1 MVKNTKGGN
10 KARKSKNTQTVDK
23 KKLPI
28 AEGPLQ
34 FYAKVES
41 PLGNRN
47 FSVKLLEHE
56 NQDLSQF
63 SKSDNIFDT
72 MYIGHLR
79 GSIRKGRWVKKGDLI
94 IISLRSFNL
103 KDNKVDIINVYSH
116 EESKYIIRT
125 RSVVIDKNND
135 NGYDD
140 VVFAEEKKVL
150 PKKKKNISANYMD
163 GIDLPSE
170 SDDEYLEEEIL
181 STSNTDKNDKNNS
194 EEEKINEEID
204 FDEI

>member
-1 MVKNTKGGN
+1 
-10 KARKSKNTQTVDK
+10 
-23 KKLPI
+23 
-28 AEGPLQ
+28 
-34 FYAKVES
+34 
-41 PLGNRN
+41 
-47 FSVKLLEHE
+47 
-56 NQDLSQF
+56 
-63 SKSDNIFDT
+63 

-150 PKKKKNISANYMD
+150 PKKKKNISTNYMD

>member
-1 MVKNTKGGN
+1 MTKKNILIATGGTGGHVFPAYSLAN
-10 KARKSKNTQTVDK
+10 YLS
-23 KKLPI
+23 
-28 AEGPLQ
+28 
-34 FYAKVES
+34 
-41 PLGNRN
+41 NRN

-125 RSVVIDKNND
+125 RSVVMDKNND

-150 PKKKKNISANYMD
+150 PKKKKNISTNYMD

-181 STSNTDKNDKNNS
+181 STSNTEKNDKNNS